1 MCKTIKTEN
10 TILSTINN
18 INIMKTIK
26 SFAIL
31 LTMGLGLV
39 SCVENIE
46 SESVKAIRDAKATEL
61 LALADL
67 HKAQAEA
74 ESLLAKAEAALL
86 EAQARY
92 ENALAEGEEL
102 ENQVAK
108 ANLELEIAAIK
119 ANLES
124 ELQYLMDQIA
134 SYKNSVNEE
143 LFDQL
148 DYWFTELGN
157 QSQNL
162 FTYQTYLYDEYSYD
176 DAYETSLEEKIYYK
190 ELLQEFQSR
199 NTYNEAIIAEY
210 EKYIAANEI
219 DVEALLP
226 EVAALRGQIET
237 LEEELYW
244 IEEDLDDIDYNIYD
258 GDPSDDNTS
267 LYEHMENINDILF
280 NVFDILD
287 TDGDDYLDEDE
298 GIFHLEPTADY
309 YSYYIDINHEAL
321 ARLDAYMDMDYYS
334 MILEFMNEV
343 LGTEADKWNAEIPY
357 DENTLYA
364 INSYWAERVETFKT
378 KFQKQINDVHTAL
391 MDAMDELADANS
403 MDAGEAKD
411 AAVKAAEAKVAAA
424 LDALDVYTMAGADK
438 TKWGT
443 FTKFIAETYDM
454 STLNSTPALFDITDP
469 SIIKANSITLNS
481 VSRTYYTVEGAF
493 YQYMLLE
500 LPATHGASL
509 DDIEDLKS
517 SIEYLINTLDE
528 HQTLRGLIDE
538 TIAEGNALIKKYEE
552 KLAVYMALESELM
565 VLEGQLAAKMDGI
578 QMEKVFTVEYLKEEI
593 LFYQTEIDVNN
604 KMIEVLQGKGG
615 KEAYMEYLVKVI
627 ESTRDRIATINGII
641 DALEAK
647 IVENNAGGTTEE

>member
-1 MCKTIKTEN
+1 
-10 TILSTINN
+10 
-18 INIMKTIK
+18 MKTIK

-134 SYKNSVNEE
+134 SYKNSLNEE
-143 LFDQL
+143 LFSQL
-148 DYWFTELGN
+148 DYWFTELS
-157 QSQNL
+157 SQTEKL

-226 EVAALRGQIET
+226 EVAALRGQIEA

-244 IEEDLDDIDYNIYD
+244 IEEDLTDIDNNIDD
-258 GDPSDDNTS
+258 GDPSDGNTS

-287 TDGDDYLDEDE
+287 TDGDSNLDEDE

-321 ARLDAYMDMDYYS
+321 ARLDAYMDMDFYS
-334 MILEFMNEV
+334 MILESMNEG

-443 FTKFIAETYDM
+443 FTKFIAETYDL
-454 STLNSTPALFDITDP
+454 STLDSTPALFDITDP

-481 VSRTYYTVEGAF
+481 VSRTYYTVESAF

-517 SIEYLINTLDE
+517 SVEPLINTLDKQ
-528 HQTLRGLIDE
+528 QTLRGLIDE

-578 QMEKVFTVEYLKEEI
+578 QMEKVFTVEYFKEEI

>member
-1 MCKTIKTEN
+1 
-10 TILSTINN
+10 
-18 INIMKTIK
+18 MKTIK

-134 SYKNSVNEE
+134 SYKNSLNET
-143 LFDQL
+143 LFSQL
-148 DYWFTELGN
+148 DYWFTELS
-157 QSQNL
+157 SQTEKL

-226 EVAALRGQIET
+226 EVAALRGQIES

-244 IEEDLDDIDYNIYD
+244 IEEDLDAIDYNIYD
-258 GDPSDDNTS
+258 GDPSDGNTS

-280 NVFDILD
+280 NAFKILD
-287 TDGDDYLDEDE
+287 NDGDDYLDEDE

-454 STLNSTPALFDITDP
+454 STLDSTPALFDITDP

-481 VSRTYYTVEGAF
+481 VSRTYYTVESAF

-500 LPATHGASL
+500 LPATHGASM

-517 SIEYLINTLDE
+517 NIEYLIITLDE

-552 KLAVYMALESELM
+552 KLAEYMALESELM

-578 QMEKVFTVEYLKEEI
+578 QMEKVFTVEYFKEEI

>member
-1 MCKTIKTEN
+1 
-10 TILSTINN
+10 
-18 INIMKTIK
+18 MKTIK

-92 ENALAEGEEL
+92 ENALAESEEL

-134 SYKNSVNEE
+134 SYKNSLNEE
-143 LFDQL
+143 LFSQL
-148 DYWFTELGN
+148 DYWFTELS
-157 QSQNL
+157 SQTEKL
-162 FTYQTYLYDEYSYD
+162 FTYQTYLYNDDPLED
-176 DAYETSLEEKIYYK
+176 DAYETSLEEKLYYK

-226 EVAALRGQIET
+226 EVAALRGQIEA

-244 IEEDLDDIDYNIYD
+244 IDEDLTDIDNNIDD
-258 GDPSDDNTS
+258 GDPSDGNTS

-287 TDGDDYLDEDE
+287 TDGDSNLDEDE

-321 ARLDAYMDMDYYS
+321 ARLDAYMDMDFYS
-334 MILEFMNEV
+334 MILESMNEG

-391 MDAMDELADANS
+391 MDARDELVEANS

-454 STLNSTPALFDITDP
+454 STLDSTPALFDITDP

-517 SIEYLINTLDE
+517 NIEYLINIIDG

-552 KLAVYMALESELM
+552 KVAEYLALESELM

-578 QMEKVFTVEYLKEEI
+578 QMEKVFTVEYFKEEI

>member
-1 MCKTIKTEN
+1 
-10 TILSTINN
+10 
-18 INIMKTIK
+18 MKTIK

-134 SYKNSVNEE
+134 SYKNSLNET
-143 LFDQL
+143 LFSQL
-148 DYWFTELGN
+148 DYWFTELS
-157 QSQNL
+157 SQTEKL
-162 FTYQTYLYDEYSYD
+162 FTYQTYLYNDDPLED
-176 DAYETSLEEKIYYK
+176 DAYEVTLDEKLYYK
-190 ELLQEFQSR
+190 DLLQELQSR

-237 LEEELYW
+237 LGEELYVLG
-244 IEEDLDDIDYNIYD
+244 ESLYEFENSIYD
-258 GDPSDDNTS
+258 SDPSDGETS

-280 NVFDILD
+280 NAFDILD
-287 TDGDDYLDEDE
+287 NDGDDYLDEDE

-321 ARLDAYMDMDYYS
+321 ARLDAYMDMDFYS
-334 MILEFMNEV
+334 MILESMNKV

-391 MDAMDELADANS
+391 MDAMDELVEANS

-454 STLNSTPALFDITDP
+454 STLDSTPALFDITDP

-517 SIEYLINTLDE
+517 SVEYLINTLDG

-552 KLAVYMALESELM
+552 KLAEYMALESELM

-578 QMEKVFTVEYLKEEI
+578 QMEKVFTVEYFKEEI

-615 KEAYMEYLVKVI
+615 KEAYMEYLVKII

>member
-1 MCKTIKTEN
+1 
-10 TILSTINN
+10 
-18 INIMKTIK
+18 MKTIK

-134 SYKNSVNEE
+134 SYKNSLNET
-143 LFDQL
+143 LFSQL
-148 DYWFTELGN
+148 DYWFTELS
-157 QSQNL
+157 SQTEKL

-176 DAYETSLEEKIYYK
+176 DAYETSLEEKLYYK

-237 LEEELYW
+237 LGEELYVLG
-244 IEEDLDDIDYNIYD
+244 ESLDEFENSIYD
-258 GDPSDDNTS
+258 SDPSDGENS

-287 TDGDDYLDEDE
+287 TDGDSDLDEEE

-334 MILEFMNEV
+334 MILEYMNEA

-364 INSYWAERVETFKT
+364 INSYWAERAETFKT
-378 KFQKQINDVHTAL
+378 KFQNQINDVHTAL
-391 MDAMDELADANS
+391 MDAMDELDEANL

-443 FTKFIAETYDM
+443 FTKFIAETYDL
-454 STLNSTPALFDITDP
+454 STLDFTPALFDITDP
-469 SIIKANSITLNS
+469 SIIKASSITLNS
-481 VSRTYYTVEGAF
+481 VSRTYYTVESAF
-493 YQYMLLE
+493 YQYMVLE

-517 SIEYLINTLDE
+517 SIEYLINTLDG

-538 TIAEGNALIKKYEE
+538 TIAEGNALIKKFEE

-578 QMEKVFTVEYLKEEI
+578 QMEKVFTVEYFKEEI

>member
-1 MCKTIKTEN
+1 
-10 TILSTINN
+10 
-18 INIMKTIK
+18 MKTIK

-237 LEEELYW
+237 LGEELYW
-244 IEEDLDDIDYNIYD
+244 IDEDLLDIDNNIYD

-267 LYEHMENINDILF
+267 LEERLEDINELLF
-280 NVFDILD
+280 DAFDILD
-287 TDGDDYLDEDE
+287 INGDSNLDEDE
-298 GIFHLEPTADY
+298 EILELDFTYD
-309 YSYYIDINHEAL
+309 YSYIININHEAL
-321 ARLDAYMDMDYYS
+321 ARLDAYMDMDFYS
-334 MILEFMNEV
+334 MILESMNKV

-391 MDAMDELADANS
+391 MDAMDELAKANL

-443 FTKFIAETYDM
+443 FTKFIAETYDL
-454 STLNSTPALFDITDP
+454 STLDSTPALFDITDP

-493 YQYMLLE
+493 YQYMVLE

-509 DDIEDLKS
+509 DDIEDFKS

-552 KLAVYMALESELM
+552 KVAEYLALESELM

-578 QMEKVFTVEYLKEEI
+578 QMEKVFTVEYFKEEI

-615 KEAYMEYLVKVI
+615 KEAYMEYLVKII
-627 ESTRDRIATINGII
+627 ESTRNRIATINGII

>member
-1 MCKTIKTEN
+1 
-10 TILSTINN
+10 
-18 INIMKTIK
+18 MKTIK

-92 ENALAEGEEL
+92 ENALAESEEL

-134 SYKNSVNEE
+134 SYKNSLNEE
-143 LFDQL
+143 LFSQL
-148 DYWFTELGN
+148 DYWFNELSS
-157 QSQNL
+157 QSNNL

-176 DAYETSLEEKIYYK
+176 DAYETSLEEKLYYK
-190 ELLQEFQSR
+190 ELLQELQSR

-244 IEEDLDDIDYNIYD
+244 IEEDLTDIDNNIDD

-267 LYEHMENINDILF
+267 LYEHMENINNILF
-280 NVFDILD
+280 NAFNILD
-287 TDGDDYLDEDE
+287 TNGDSDLDEDE

-321 ARLDAYMDMDYYS
+321 ARLDAYMDMDIYS

-378 KFQKQINDVHTAL
+378 KFQNQINDVHTAL
-391 MDAMDELADANS
+391 MDARDELVEANS

-509 DDIEDLKS
+509 DDIEDIKS
-517 SIEYLINTLDE
+517 DIEYYINEIDE

-538 TIAEGNALIKKYEE
+538 TITEGNALIKEYEE

-578 QMEKVFTVEYLKEEI
+578 QMEKVFTVEYFKEEI

-615 KEAYMEYLVKVI
+615 KEAYMEYLVKII

>member
-1 MCKTIKTEN
+1 
-10 TILSTINN
+10 
-18 INIMKTIK
+18 MKTIK

-134 SYKNSVNEE
+134 SYKNSLNEE
-143 LFDQL
+143 LFNQL

-157 QSQNL
+157 QSQKL

-190 ELLQEFQSR
+190 ELLQELQSR

-226 EVAALRGQIET
+226 EVAALRGQIEA
-237 LEEELYW
+237 LGEELYW
-244 IEEDLDDIDYNIYD
+244 IDEDLYDIDNNIDD

-267 LYEHMENINDILF
+267 LYEHMENINNILF
-280 NVFDILD
+280 NAFDILD
-287 TDGDDYLDEDE
+287 NDGDDYLDEEE

-321 ARLDAYMDMDYYS
+321 ARLDAYMDIDYS
-334 MILEFMNEV
+334 ALFEAATGAV
-343 LGTEADKWNAEIPY
+343 GTEGDKWNAEIPY
-357 DENTLYA
+357 YDNTLYA
-364 INSYWAERVETFKT
+364 QRNYWAERVETFKT
-378 KFQKQINDVHTAL
+378 KFQQQINDVHMAL
-391 MDAMDELADANS
+391 EDALDQLDEANL

-443 FTKFIAETYDM
+443 FTKFIAETYDL
-454 STLNSTPALFDITDP
+454 STLDSTPALFDITDP
-469 SIIKANSITLNS
+469 SIIKAKSITLNS
-481 VSRTYYTVEGAF
+481 VSRTYYTVESAF

-500 LPATHGASL
+500 LPATHGACI
-509 DDIEDLKS
+509 DEIEERLS
-517 SIEYLINTLDE
+517 SIEYFKSLLE
-528 HQTLRGLIDE
+528 EQKSLRGLIDE
-538 TIAEGNALIKKYEE
+538 TIAEGNALIKEYEE
-552 KLAVYMALESELM
+552 KLAVYMTLESELM

-578 QMEKVFTVEYLKEEI
+578 QMEKVFTVEYFKEEI

-647 IVENNAGGTTEE
+647 IVENNAGDTTEE

>member
-1 MCKTIKTEN
+1 
-10 TILSTINN
+10 
-18 INIMKTIK
+18 MKTIK

-92 ENALAEGEEL
+92 ENALAESEEL

-134 SYKNSVNEE
+134 SYKNSLNEE
-143 LFDQL
+143 LFSQL
-148 DYWFTELGN
+148 DYWFTELS
-157 QSQNL
+157 SQTEKL

-237 LEEELYW
+237 LGEELYVLG
-244 IEEDLDDIDYNIYD
+244 ESLYEFENSIYD
-258 GDPSDDNTS
+258 SDPSDGETS

-280 NVFDILD
+280 NAFDILD
-287 TDGDDYLDEDE
+287 NDGDDYLDEDE

-321 ARLDAYMDMDYYS
+321 ARLDAYMDMDFYS
-334 MILEFMNEV
+334 MILESMNKV

-391 MDAMDELADANS
+391 MDAMDELDEANL

-424 LDALDVYTMAGADK
+424 LNALDVYTMAGADK

-443 FTKFIAETYDM
+443 FTKFIAETYDL
-454 STLNSTPALFDITDP
+454 STLDSTPALFDITDP

-517 SIEYLINTLDE
+517 NIEYLINIIDG
-528 HQTLRGLIDE
+528 HQTLRDLIDE
-538 TIAEGNALIKKYEE
+538 TITEGNALIKEYEE

-578 QMEKVFTVEYLKEEI
+578 QMEKVFTVEYFKEEI
-593 LFYQTEIDVNN
+593 LFYQTAIDVNN

-615 KEAYMEYLVKVI
+615 KEAYMEYLVKII

>member
-1 MCKTIKTEN
+1 
-10 TILSTINN
+10 
-18 INIMKTIK
+18 MKTIK

-134 SYKNSVNEE
+134 SYKNSMNET
-143 LFDQL
+143 LFSQL
-148 DYWFTELGN
+148 DYWFTELS
-157 QSQNL
+157 SQTEKL

-237 LEEELYW
+237 LGEELYVLG
-244 IEEDLDDIDYNIYD
+244 ESLYEFDNNIYD
-258 GDPSDDNTS
+258 VDPSDGNTS
-267 LYEHMENINDILF
+267 LYEHMEDINDILF

-321 ARLDAYMDMDYYS
+321 ARLDAYMDMDFYS
-334 MILEFMNEV
+334 MILESMNKV

-391 MDAMDELADANS
+391 MDAMDELDEANL

-424 LDALDVYTMAGADK
+424 LNALDVYTMAGADK

-443 FTKFIAETYDM
+443 FTKFIAETYDL
-454 STLNSTPALFDITDP
+454 STLDSTPALFDITDP

-509 DDIEDLKS
+509 DDIEGLKS

-578 QMEKVFTVEYLKEEI
+578 QMEKVFTVEYFKEEI

-615 KEAYMEYLVKVI
+615 KEAYMEYLVKII
-627 ESTRDRIATINGII
+627 ESTRNRIATINGII

>member
-1 MCKTIKTEN
+1 
-10 TILSTINN
+10 
-18 INIMKTIK
+18 MKTIK

-134 SYKNSVNEE
+134 SYKNSLNEE
-143 LFDQL
+143 LFSQL
-148 DYWFTELGN
+148 DYWFTELS
-157 QSQNL
+157 SQTEKL

-244 IEEDLDDIDYNIYD
+244 IEEDLIDIDNNIYD
-258 GDPSDDNTS
+258 VDPSDGNTS
-267 LYEHMENINDILF
+267 LYEHRENINDILF
-280 NVFDILD
+280 NAFKILD
-287 TDGDDYLDEDE
+287 NDGDSILDEEE

-443 FTKFIAETYDM
+443 FTKFIAETYDL
-454 STLNSTPALFDITDP
+454 STLDSTPALFDVTDP

-481 VSRTYYTVEGAF
+481 VSRTYYTVESAF

-500 LPATHGASL
+500 LPATHGASM

-517 SIEYLINTLDE
+517 SVEPLINTLDKQ
-528 HQTLRGLIDE
+528 QTLRGLIDE
-538 TIAEGNALIKKYEE
+538 TIAEGNALIKEYEE

-578 QMEKVFTVEYLKEEI
+578 QMEKVFTVEYFKEEI

>member
-1 MCKTIKTEN
+1 MPRK
-10 TILSTINN
+10 
-18 INIMKTIK
+18 
-26 SFAIL
+26 FA
-31 LTMGLGLV
+31 
-39 SCVENIE
+39 
-46 SESVKAIRDAKATEL
+46 SVPEK
-61 LALADL
+61 
-67 HKAQAEA
+67 
-74 ESLLAKAEAALL
+74 
-86 EAQARY
+86 
-92 ENALAEGEEL
+92 
-102 ENQVAK
+102 
-108 ANLELEIAAIK
+108 
-119 ANLES
+119 
-124 ELQYLMDQIA
+124 
-134 SYKNSVNEE
+134 
-143 LFDQL
+143 
-148 DYWFTELGN
+148 
-157 QSQNL
+157 L
-162 FTYQTYLYDEYSYD
+162 FTYQTYLYNDDPLED
-176 DAYETSLEEKIYYK
+176 DAYEATLDEKLYYK
-190 ELLQEFQSR
+190 DLLQELQSR

-244 IEEDLDDIDYNIYD
+244 IDEDLIDIDNNIYD
-258 GDPSDDNTS
+258 VDPYDGNTS

-280 NVFDILD
+280 NAFKILD
-287 TDGDDYLDEDE
+287 NDGDSILDEEE

-443 FTKFIAETYDM
+443 FTKFIAETYDL
-454 STLNSTPALFDITDP
+454 STLDSTPALFDITDP

-481 VSRTYYTVEGAF
+481 VSRTYYTVESAF

-517 SIEYLINTLDE
+517 SVEPLINTLDKQ
-528 HQTLRGLIDE
+528 QTLRGLIDE

-578 QMEKVFTVEYLKEEI
+578 QMEKVFTVEYFKEEI

>member
-1 MCKTIKTEN
+1 
-10 TILSTINN
+10 
-18 INIMKTIK
+18 MKTIK

-134 SYKNSVNEE
+134 SYKNSLNET
-143 LFDQL
+143 LFSQL
-148 DYWFTELGN
+148 DYWFTELS
-157 QSQNL
+157 SQTEKL

-226 EVAALRGQIET
+226 EVAALRGQIEA

-244 IEEDLDDIDYNIYD
+244 IEEDLTDIDNNIDD
-258 GDPSDDNTS
+258 GDPSDGNTS

-280 NVFDILD
+280 NAFKILD
-287 TDGDDYLDEDE
+287 NDGDDYLDEDE

-378 KFQKQINDVHTAL
+378 KFQNQINDVHTAL
-391 MDAMDELADANS
+391 MDARDELVEANS

-411 AAVKAAEAKVAAA
+411 AAVNAAEAKVAAA

-443 FTKFIAETYDM
+443 FTKFIAETYDL
-454 STLNSTPALFDITDP
+454 STLDSTPALFDITDP

-481 VSRTYYTVEGAF
+481 VSRTYYTVKSAF

-517 SIEYLINTLDE
+517 SVEPLINTLDKQ
-528 HQTLRGLIDE
+528 QTLRGLIDE

-578 QMEKVFTVEYLKEEI
+578 QMEKVFTVEYFKEEI

-615 KEAYMEYLVKVI
+615 KEAYMEYLVKII

>member
-1 MCKTIKTEN
+1 MTF
-10 TILSTINN
+10 
-18 INIMKTIK
+18 NIMKTIK

-74 ESLLAKAEAALL
+74 DSLLAKAEAALL

-92 ENALAEGEEL
+92 QNALAEGEEL

-108 ANLELEIAAIK
+108 ANLEQEIALIK
-119 ANLES
+119 ANLER

-134 SYKNSVNEE
+134 SYKNSLNEE
-143 LFDQL
+143 LFSQL
-148 DYWFTELGN
+148 DYWFTELSD
-157 QSQNL
+157 QTENL
-162 FTYQTYLYDEYSYD
+162 VDYQTYLYDDYGPD
-176 DAYETSLEEKIYYK
+176 DAYDLTLDEKLYYK
-190 ELLQEFQSR
+190 DLLQQLQSR
-199 NTYNEAIIAEY
+199 NTYSEAIIAEY

-237 LEEELYW
+237 LERELYW
-244 IEEDLDDIDYNIYD
+244 VSEDLYDIDHNIYE
-258 GDPSDDNTS
+258 GDPDDDNTS
-267 LYEHMENINDILF
+267 LEERLEDINELLF
-280 NVFDILD
+280 NVFTILD
-287 TDGDDYLDEDE
+287 TDGDSDLDEEEEILKLD
-298 GIFHLEPTADY
+298 FTYD
-309 YSYYIDINHEAL
+309 YSYIININHEAL
-321 ARLDAYMDMDYYS
+321 ARLDAYMDMNFYS
-334 MILEFMNEV
+334 MILESMNKV

-378 KFQKQINDVHTAL
+378 KFQKQIDDVHTAL
-391 MDAMDELADANS
+391 MDAMNELNEANS

-424 LDALDVYTMAGADK
+424 LDALDVYTIAGADK

-443 FTKFIAETYDM
+443 FTKFIAETYDL
-454 STLNSTPALFDITDP
+454 STLDSTPALFDITDP
-469 SIIKANSITLNS
+469 DIIKANSITLNS
-481 VSRTYYTVEGAF
+481 VSRTYYTVESEF
-493 YQYMLLE
+493 YQFMSLE

-509 DDIEDLKS
+509 DDIEDIKS
-517 SIEYLINTLDE
+517 SIENLTNTLDN
-528 HQTLRGLIDE
+528 HQTLRGIIDE

-552 KLAVYMALESELM
+552 KLAEYLALQSELM

-578 QMEKVFTVEYLKEEI
+578 QGEKLNTVEYFKDQI
-593 LFYQTEIDVNN
+593 LFYQTEIDLNN
-604 KMIEVLQGKGG
+604 KMIEVIQGKGG
-615 KEAYMEYLVKVI
+615 EEAYMEYLVKII
-627 ESTRDRIATINGII
+627 ESTRNRIATINGII

>member
-1 MCKTIKTEN
+1 MTF
-10 TILSTINN
+10 
-18 INIMKTIK
+18 NIMKTIK
-26 SFAIL
+26 SLLILFA
-31 LTMGLGLV
+31 MGLCLV

-46 SESVKAIRDAKATEL
+46 SDSVKAIREAKATEL

-67 HKAQAEA
+67 HKAQAA
-74 ESLLAKAEAALL
+74 ADSLLAKAEAALI

-92 ENALAEGEEL
+92 QNALAEGEEL

-108 ANLELEIAAIK
+108 ANLEQEIALIK
-119 ANLES
+119 ANLER

-134 SYKNSVNEE
+134 SYKNSLNEE
-143 LFDQL
+143 LFSQL
-148 DYWFTELGN
+148 DYWFSELSDQTE
-157 QSQNL
+157 NL
-162 FTYQTYLYDEYSYD
+162 VDYQTYLYDNFYPD
-176 DAYETSLEEKIYYK
+176 DAYDLTLDEKLYYK
-190 ELLQEFQSR
+190 GLLQELQSR
-199 NTYNEAIIAEY
+199 NTYSEAIIAEY

-219 DVEALLP
+219 DVESLIP
-226 EVAALRGQIET
+226 EVVALRGQIET
-237 LEEELYW
+237 LEKELDW
-244 IEEDLDDIDYNIYD
+244 VSGDLGDIDYNIYVV
-258 GDPSDDNTS
+258 DPSDDNTS
-267 LYEHMENINDILF
+267 LAERLEDINELLF
-280 NVFDILD
+280 NVFTILD
-287 TDGDDYLDEDE
+287 TDGDSNLDEDE

-309 YSYYIDINHEAL
+309 SYYIDVNHEAL
-321 ARLDAYMDMDYYS
+321 ARLDAYMDMDLYS
-334 MILEFMNEV
+334 MILESMNEV

-357 DENTLYA
+357 DDNTLYA

-378 KFQKQINDVHTAL
+378 KFQKQIDDVHTAL
-391 MDAMDELADANS
+391 KDAMDELDDANS

-424 LDALDVYTMAGADK
+424 LDALDVYTMAGVDK

-443 FTKFIAETYDM
+443 FTKFIAETYDL
-454 STLNSTPALFDITDP
+454 STLDSTPALFDITDA

-481 VSRTYYTVEGAF
+481 VSRTYYTVQSAF

-517 SIEYLINTLDE
+517 SIEYLINTLDN

-552 KLAVYMALESELM
+552 KVAEYLALESELM

-578 QMEKVFTVEYLKEEI
+578 QREKLNTVEYFKDQI

-604 KMIEVLQGKGG
+604 KMIEVIQGKGG
-615 KEAYMEYLVKVI
+615 EEAYMEYLVKII
-627 ESTRDRIATINGII
+627 ESTRNRIATINGII

>member
-1 MCKTIKTEN
+1 
-10 TILSTINN
+10 
-18 INIMKTIK
+18 MKTIK

-134 SYKNSVNEE
+134 SYKNSVNET
-143 LFDQL
+143 LFSQL

-226 EVAALRGQIET
+226 EVAALRGQIEA
-237 LEEELYW
+237 LGEELYW
-244 IEEDLDDIDYNIYD
+244 IDEDLYDIDNNIDD

-280 NVFDILD
+280 NAFKILD
-287 TDGDDYLDEDE
+287 NDGDSILDEEE

-364 INSYWAERVETFKT
+364 INSYWAERAETFKT

-443 FTKFIAETYDM
+443 FTKFIAETYDL
-454 STLNSTPALFDITDP
+454 STLDSTPALFDITDP

-481 VSRTYYTVEGAF
+481 VSRTYYTVESAF

-500 LPATHGASL
+500 LPATHGACI
-509 DDIEDLKS
+509 DEIEERLS
-517 SIEYLINTLDE
+517 SIEYFKSLLE
-528 HQTLRGLIDE
+528 EQKSLRGLIDE

-578 QMEKVFTVEYLKEEI
+578 QMEKVFTVEYFKEEI

-615 KEAYMEYLVKVI
+615 KEAYMEYLVKII
-627 ESTRDRIATINGII
+627 ESTRNRIATINGII

>member
-1 MCKTIKTEN
+1 
-10 TILSTINN
+10 
-18 INIMKTIK
+18 MKTIK

-134 SYKNSVNEE
+134 SYKNSVNET
-143 LFDQL
+143 LFSQL
-148 DYWFTELGN
+148 DYWFTELS
-157 QSQNL
+157 SQTEKL

-226 EVAALRGQIET
+226 EVAALRGQIES

-244 IEEDLDDIDYNIYD
+244 IEEDLDDIDYNIDD

-280 NVFDILD
+280 NAFKILD
-287 TDGDDYLDEDE
+287 NDGDDYLDEDE

-443 FTKFIAETYDM
+443 FTKFIAETYDL
-454 STLNSTPALFDITDP
+454 STLDSTPALFDITDP

-481 VSRTYYTVEGAF
+481 VSRTYYTVESAF

-500 LPATHGASL
+500 LPATHGASM

-517 SIEYLINTLDE
+517 SVEPLINTLDKQ
-528 HQTLRGLIDE
+528 QTLRGLIDE

-578 QMEKVFTVEYLKEEI
+578 QMEKVFTVKYFKEEI

-615 KEAYMEYLVKVI
+615 KEAYMEYLVKII
-627 ESTRDRIATINGII
+627 ESTRNRIATINGII

>member
-1 MCKTIKTEN
+1 
-10 TILSTINN
+10 
-18 INIMKTIK
+18 MKTIK

-134 SYKNSVNEE
+134 SYKNSLNET
-143 LFDQL
+143 LFSQL
-148 DYWFTELGN
+148 DYWFTELS
-157 QSQNL
+157 SQTEKL
-162 FTYQTYLYDEYSYD
+162 FTYQTYLYNDDPYED
-176 DAYETSLEEKIYYK
+176 DAYEVTLDEKLYYK

-237 LEEELYW
+237 LGEELYVLG
-244 IEEDLDDIDYNIYD
+244 ESLYEMENSIYD
-258 GDPSDDNTS
+258 SYPSNDVTS

-280 NVFDILD
+280 NAFTILD
-287 TDGDDYLDEDE
+287 NDGDDYLDEEE

-321 ARLDAYMDMDYYS
+321 ARLDAYMDIDYS
-334 MILEFMNEV
+334 ALFEAATGV
-343 LGTEADKWNAEIPY
+343 VGTEGDKWNAEIPY
-357 DENTLYA
+357 QDNTLYA
-364 INSYWAERVETFKT
+364 QRNYWAERVETFKT
-378 KFQKQINDVHTAL
+378 KFQKQINDVHIA
-391 MDAMDELADANS
+391 LADALDQLDEANL

-443 FTKFIAETYDM
+443 FTKFIAETYDF
-454 STLNSTPALFDITDP
+454 STLDFTPALFDITDP
-469 SIIKANSITLNS
+469 SIIKASSITLNS
-481 VSRTYYTVEGAF
+481 VSRTYYEVNNAF
-493 YQYMLLE
+493 YQMMLFE
-500 LPATHGASL
+500 IPATHGACI
-509 DDIEDLKS
+509 DEIEERLS
-517 SIEYLINTLDE
+517 SIEYFKSLLE
-528 HQTLRGLIDE
+528 EQKSLRGLIDE

-552 KLAVYMALESELM
+552 KVAEYLALENELM

-578 QMEKVFTVEYLKEEI
+578 QMEKVFTVEYFKEEI

>member
-1 MCKTIKTEN
+1 
-10 TILSTINN
+10 
-18 INIMKTIK
+18 MKTIK

-134 SYKNSVNEE
+134 SYKNSLNET
-143 LFDQL
+143 LFSQL
-148 DYWFTELGN
+148 DYWFTELS
-157 QSQNL
+157 SQTEKL
-162 FTYQTYLYDEYSYD
+162 FTYQTYLYNDDPYED
-176 DAYETSLEEKIYYK
+176 DAYEVTLEEKIYYK
-190 ELLQEFQSR
+190 ELLQELQSR

-237 LEEELYW
+237 LGEELYVLGESLDE
-244 IEEDLDDIDYNIYD
+244 IENSIYNSN
-258 GDPSDDNTS
+258 PSDDVTS

-280 NVFDILD
+280 NAFEILD
-287 TDGDDYLDEDE
+287 NDGDDYLDEDE
-298 GIFHLEPTADY
+298 GIFHLEPTADN

-321 ARLDAYMDMDYYS
+321 ARLDAYMDIDYS
-334 MILEFMNEV
+334 ALFEAATGV
-343 LGTEADKWNAEIPY
+343 VGTEGDKWNAEIPY
-357 DENTLYA
+357 QDNTLYA
-364 INSYWAERVETFKT
+364 QRNYWAERVETFKT
-378 KFQKQINDVHTAL
+378 KFQQQINDVHTAL
-391 MDAMDELADANS
+391 MDAMDELNEANL

-411 AAVKAAEAKVAAA
+411 AAVK
-424 LDALDVYTMAGADK
+424 D
-438 TKWGT
+438 
-443 FTKFIAETYDM
+443 
-454 STLNSTPALFDITDP
+454 
-469 SIIKANSITLNS
+469 
-481 VSRTYYTVEGAF
+481 
-493 YQYMLLE
+493 
-500 LPATHGASL
+500 
-509 DDIEDLKS
+509 
-517 SIEYLINTLDE
+517 
-528 HQTLRGLIDE
+528 
-538 TIAEGNALIKKYEE
+538 
-552 KLAVYMALESELM
+552 
-565 VLEGQLAAKMDGI
+565 
-578 QMEKVFTVEYLKEEI
+578 
-593 LFYQTEIDVNN
+593 
-604 KMIEVLQGKGG
+604 VLQ
-615 KEAYMEYLVKVI
+615 V
-627 ESTRDRIATINGII
+627 
-641 DALEAK
+641 
-647 IVENNAGGTTEE
+647 

>member
-1 MCKTIKTEN
+1 
-10 TILSTINN
+10 
-18 INIMKTIK
+18 MKTIK

-134 SYKNSVNEE
+134 SYKNSLNET
-143 LFDQL
+143 LFSQL

-226 EVAALRGQIET
+226 EVAALRGQIES

-258 GDPSDDNTS
+258 GDPSDGNTS

-280 NVFDILD
+280 NAFKILD
-287 TDGDDYLDEDE
+287 NDGDDYLDEDE

-443 FTKFIAETYDM
+443 FTKFIAETYDL
-454 STLNSTPALFDITDP
+454 STLDSTPALFDITDP

-481 VSRTYYTVEGAF
+481 VSRTYYTVESAF

-517 SIEYLINTLDE
+517 SVEPLINTLDKQ
-528 HQTLRGLIDE
+528 QTLRGLIDE

-578 QMEKVFTVEYLKEEI
+578 QMEKVFTVEYFKEEI

-604 KMIEVLQGKGG
+604 KMIEVLKGKGG

>member
-1 MCKTIKTEN
+1 
-10 TILSTINN
+10 
-18 INIMKTIK
+18 MKTIK

-134 SYKNSVNEE
+134 SYKNSLNET
-143 LFDQL
+143 LFSQL
-148 DYWFTELGN
+148 DYWFTELS
-157 QSQNL
+157 SQTEKL
-162 FTYQTYLYDEYSYD
+162 FTYQTYLYNDDPLED
-176 DAYETSLEEKIYYK
+176 DAYEATLDEKLYYK
-190 ELLQEFQSR
+190 DLLQELQSR

-226 EVAALRGQIET
+226 EVAALRGQIES

-258 GDPSDDNTS
+258 GDPSDGNTS

-280 NVFDILD
+280 NAFKILD
-287 TDGDDYLDEDE
+287 NDGDDYLDEDE

-443 FTKFIAETYDM
+443 FTKFIAETYDL
-454 STLNSTPALFDITDP
+454 STLDSTPALFDITDP

-481 VSRTYYTVEGAF
+481 VSRTYYTVESAF

-517 SIEYLINTLDE
+517 SVEPLINTLDKQ
-528 HQTLRGLIDE
+528 QTLRGLIDE

-578 QMEKVFTVEYLKEEI
+578 QMEKVFTVEYFKEEI